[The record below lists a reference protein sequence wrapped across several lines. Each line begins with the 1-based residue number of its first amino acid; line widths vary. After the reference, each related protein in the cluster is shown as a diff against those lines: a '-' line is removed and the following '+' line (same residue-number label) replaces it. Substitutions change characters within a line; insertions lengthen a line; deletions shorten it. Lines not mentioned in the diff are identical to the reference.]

1 MTMMLLWLYHVS
13 TNFLRIPFSW
23 LASLAARLF
32 CSDLHHSGRTNQVVA
47 HATKSRGLAGRCE
60 GTSYVAFSAGL
71 DACVHMYIG
80 DGDDDEKRGRRSI
93 RQEATGQSRSRVVQ
107 EASTGAVSV
116 PAWRNWEE
124 IERLD
129 EMPCHARR
137 RRKQQ
142 QQQQHEL
149 SSDVHGRSTV
159 SLLFICVCAGYEG

>member
-13 TNFLRIPFSW
+13 TNF
-23 LASLAARLF
+23 
-32 CSDLHHSGRTNQVVA
+32 QVVA

-60 GTSYVAFSAGL
+60 GMSYVAFSEGL
-71 DACVHMYIG
+71 DAYVHMYIG

-93 RQEATGQSRSRVVQ
+93 RQEATGQSSSRVVQ

-142 QQQQHEL
+142 QQQHEL

-159 SLLFICVCAGYEG
+159 SLLFLCVCARYEV